1 MKQILIIGLGEL
13 GKHLAYKFNELGN
26 EVCIVDND
34 ANNVQLMED
43 LFPNA
48 YIGDCMQKATLEKI
62 GVKNFDLCFVCIGE
76 NFQAS
81 LEITSNLKELGAK
94 YIIAKAVSDLQ
105 SKFLIMA
112 GANETIYPEK
122 EVAEKIAIRC
132 DFTNLLDFTEV
143 SDDYGI
149 YEISVLKSWLN
160 KSVINL
166 NIRKEYNVNIIA
178 VRQGKK
184 IIIPDG
190 YYEFQPDDTVLLIGK
205 QKDVKKLT
213 KK

>member
-26 EVCIVDND
+26 EVCIVDNN
-34 ANNVQLMED
+34 ANNVQLMEES
-43 LFPNA
+43 FPNA

-62 GVKNFDLCFVCIGE
+62 GVKNFDICFVCIGS

-94 YIIAKAVSDLQ
+94 YIIAKAISDLQ

-132 DFTNLLDFTEV
+132 DFTNLLDFIEV

-149 YEISVLKSWLN
+149 YEIEALKSWLN

-205 QKDVKKLT
+205 EKDVRKLT